1 MKTILKTIALS
12 TLIAGLA
19 AAGTVGSVQATPYG
33 GKSGPYAP
41 IFQGD

>member
-1 MKTILKTIALS
+1 MKTMLKTIALS

-19 AAGTVGSVQATPYG
+19 AAGTVGAVQATPHT

>member
-12 TLIAGLA
+12 TVIAGLA
-19 AAGTVGSVQATPYG
+19 AAGTVGAAQATPYT

-41 IFQGD
+41 VFQGD